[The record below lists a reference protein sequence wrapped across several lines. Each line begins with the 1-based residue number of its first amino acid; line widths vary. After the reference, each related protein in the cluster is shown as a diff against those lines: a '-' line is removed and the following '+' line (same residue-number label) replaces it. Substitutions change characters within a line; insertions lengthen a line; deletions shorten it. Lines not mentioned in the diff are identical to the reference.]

1 MLRFNLAVACLSL
14 SVVAVTG
21 QETSPIAL
29 TSAPKLVTLTE
40 PIETEYGLFGRG
52 KQLPIVGRKG
62 SYVRVR
68 YLDHEL
74 LIPISSTDLPKE
86 TEEQIDARKELAEW
100 LAEHGVSVE
109 KMADE
114 KLIPED
120 QAKAREALEALRE
133 TLAKEI
139 QSHHVSIG
147 MTAEECRLA
156 LGQPSEVNR
165 TLTGNH
171 ESVQWVYRRY
181 SMGYHLRDRYL
192 YFDDGVLTSVQD

>member
-1 MLRFNLAVACLSL
+1 VVRIPLTVACLLL
-14 SVVAVTG
+14 SVGAAIGQVTSQVAV
-21 QETSPIAL
+21 

-40 PIETEYGLFGRG
+40 PVETEYGLFGRG
-52 KQLPIVGRKG
+52 KQMPFVDRKG

-86 TEEQIDARKELAEW
+86 AEEQVDARKELAEW

-109 KMADE
+109 KMTDE
-114 KLIPED
+114 KLIPAD
-120 QAKAREALEALRE
+120 RAKAREALEAMRE

-139 QSHHVSIG
+139 QGHHVSIG

-156 LGQPSEVNR
+156 WGRPSEVNR
-165 TLTGNH
+165 TATANH

-181 SMGYHLRDRYL
+181 SMGYNLGDRYL